1 MLRSSGSMTSPTTRD
16 GFRARNIVINFF
28 GQIIPLIVG
37 VAAIPFVI
45 RGLGVESFGI
55 LSIAW
60 MLLGYF
66 TIFDLGLGRATTKF
80 IAEELRKG
88 AIDGLRSIFW
98 TSCRMNLLL
107 GFIGG
112 FIIAGIASFLAEN
125 VFRISPGL
133 INATRTSFFILAAS
147 CPIVLVSIAFRGALE
162 AAERFDY
169 VNAVSAIS
177 SSLNFLLPMVG
188 LLIGLDIQ
196 GIILLLMISRLCSAL
211 AYLLLCF
218 RVFPF
223 LRGSISINFIQ
234 IRRLLKYGGW
244 VSVSNVINPVITYL
258 DRFLIGSLIS
268 IAAVTYYAAPYEIV
282 TRLSILAMS
291 ITMTLFP
298 SFSAVNVAERNS
310 LSGLYS
316 RSIKLL
322 IVFMAPLVAILV
334 IFAKNILLL
343 WLGFEFAEKSTVVF
357 QILAIGIL
365 MNSLAQIPYAL
376 IQGFG
381 HPDITAKFHLIE
393 LLLYIPLA
401 WFLVWKLGI
410 VGGALAWTIR
420 VTLDSLLLFAASIKF
435 ISLDILLDNG
445 FKRCISLISLTVCV
459 LFGLH
464 LLGGTILFKIIIS
477 GGVLILF
484 AIAVW
489 YYALDVRERE
499 LFSTTTQQ
507 FIGLIVGTK

>member
-1 MLRSSGSMTSPTTRD
+1 
-16 GFRARNIVINFF
+16 
-28 GQIIPLIVG
+28 
-37 VAAIPFVI
+37 
-45 RGLGVESFGI
+45 
-55 LSIAW
+55 
-60 MLLGYF
+60 
-66 TIFDLGLGRATTKF
+66 
-80 IAEELRKG
+80 
-88 AIDGLRSIFW
+88 
-98 TSCRMNLLL
+98 
-107 GFIGG
+107 
-112 FIIAGIASFLAEN
+112 
-125 VFRISPGL
+125 
-133 INATRTSFFILAAS
+133 
-147 CPIVLVSIAFRGALE
+147 
-162 AAERFDY
+162 
-169 VNAVSAIS
+169 
-177 SSLNFLLPMVG
+177 
-188 LLIGLDIQ
+188 
-196 GIILLLMISRLCSAL
+196 
-211 AYLLLCF
+211 
-218 RVFPF
+218 
-223 LRGSISINFIQ
+223 
-234 IRRLLKYGGW
+234 
-244 VSVSNVINPVITYL
+244 VSNVINPVITYL

-322 IVFMAPLVAILV
+322 IVFMTPLIAILV
-334 IFAKNILLL
+334 IFAKNILFL
-343 WLGFEFAEKSTVVF
+343 WLGVEFAEKSTVVF

-393 LLLYIPLA
+393 LMLYIPLA

-445 FKRCISLISLTVCV
+445 FKRCISLVSLTICV
-459 LFGLH
+459 LLGLY
-464 LLGGTILFKIIIS
+464 LFGGTILFKIIIS

-489 YYALDVRERE
+489 YYALDVNEKK

-507 FIGLIVGTK
+507 FIGLILGTK